1 MSTAAYF
8 RSQAQKCRSL
18 SRSTTDERAALTLRQ
33 MADEYEE
40 QARALEQP
48 DEPEVI
54 IIIPE

>member
-18 SRSTTDERAALTLRQ
+18 SRSTTDQRAALTLRQ

-40 QARALEQP
+40 QARALEPP
-48 DEPEVI
+48 DEMTAI
-54 IIIPE
+54 IINPE